1 MRVPLYIELSDKKVA
16 VIGGGN
22 VGTNRARKFIEAGA
36 DVTVFSLEFTDE
48 LINLE
53 KNNLVKLVRADVS
66 DLDLDKIASEYY
78 LIVVALNDREY
89 NKRIL
94 RIARKY
100 KTLINLA
107 NDADMTEV
115 VVPFEGGK
123 KGIRFAVT
131 TEGKSGIV
139 ARKVRDMFQETLEKN
154 EEIYYFL
161 RAMEHLKKYMK
172 SSGIPIDVRMK
183 LYSIVSSDEE
193 FRRLVKEERLEKAR
207 KYAESLVDRYVRE
220 GTDDRQAPPDGHSV

>member
-123 KGIRFAVT
+123 EGIRFAVT

-161 RAMEHLKKYMK
+161 RAMEHLKKYM
-172 SSGIPIDVRMK
+172 
-183 LYSIVSSDEE
+183 
-193 FRRLVKEERLEKAR
+193 
-207 KYAESLVDRYVRE
+207 
-220 GTDDRQAPPDGHSV
+220 